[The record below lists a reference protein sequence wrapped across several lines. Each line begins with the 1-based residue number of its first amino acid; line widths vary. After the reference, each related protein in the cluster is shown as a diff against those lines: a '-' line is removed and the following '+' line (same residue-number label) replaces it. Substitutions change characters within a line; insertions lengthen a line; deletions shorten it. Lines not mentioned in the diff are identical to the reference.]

1 MSYRLKQH
9 TQSISILLC
18 ILLASTNGTVQQDDV
33 ELYVIDDESGGW
45 YLPHDVTIE
54 DNGRCTIERRDGR
67 TLTQEEFLNE
77 FAYQQPVIIE
87 NIENRRFAYLTQKK
101 VMLEQWKSTPV
112 VLSSA
117 NTFSYRKSMASNFEE
132 YVTSY
137 LKPQDL
143 SVLGN
148 ETWYLFGD
156 SDPEIWKDLLE
167 NYQLPKWT
175 VPNHEAALS
184 FGIANCGTGVPFH
197 YHGPGFSE
205 VIYGAKRWFLTP
217 PDQRPKFD
225 PDKSSLDWFLNNY
238 PKLNASERPFECTIQ
253 SGEAIYFPNHW
264 YHSTLNMKN
273 SVFISTFLSPKS
285 SIFTTKNEL

>member
-1 MSYRLKQH
+1 
-9 TQSISILLC
+9 
-18 ILLASTNGTVQQDDV
+18 
-33 ELYVIDDESGGW
+33 
-45 YLPHDVTIE
+45 
-54 DNGRCTIERRDGR
+54 
-67 TLTQEEFLNE
+67 
-77 FAYQQPVIIE
+77 
-87 NIENRRFAYLTQKK
+87 
-101 VMLEQWKSTPV
+101 MLEQWKSTPV

-117 NTFSYRKSMASNFEE
+117 NTFSYRKMASNFEE

-137 LKPQDL
+137 LKPQNL

-264 YHSTLNMKN
+264 YHSTLNVKN

>member
-1 MSYRLKQH
+1 MSFVGSNWSSKTTEVPTFGSTPNCYRLSSRETMSYRLKQH

-101 VMLEQWKSTPV
+101 SDVGAMEIH
-112 VLSSA
+112 A
-117 NTFSYRKSMASNFEE
+117 
-132 YVTSY
+132 
-137 LKPQDL
+137 
-143 SVLGN
+143 